1 MMPGKEHMAPKV
13 IRAALKNDITAAQLL
28 PDGNVLVGSNKGE
41 IIILGPHSQSSRN
54 NGGQWLIHR
63 R

>member
-1 MMPGKEHMAPKV
+1 MAPKV